1 MQQANQS
8 KTTILVWDIPVRVMH
23 WGSVVAVFGAWITRE
38 LEGDWFAWHTR
49 FGYAVLV
56 LVLTR
61 LVWGLIGTRHARF
74 SDFVRGPAA
83 IATYV
88 KRLRGDRES
97 AASDPIGHNPLGA
110 LMILA
115 LLVLLGAQAVT
126 GLFANDQIFE
136 TGPLFGYLSVALSDQ
151 LTTWHKQIF
160 DILVAAIALHVIA
173 AIVYVTVLRKNII
186 TPMIT
191 GRKTGAFLPQQGIES
206 SQVLWALVIAVGWS
220 LLLAWLVATAP
231 EAFLFDF

>member
-1 MQQANQS
+1 MQQGNQS

-23 WGSVVAVFGAWITRE
+23 WGLVVAVFGAWITRE

-97 AASDPIGHNPLGA
+97 ATSDPIGHNPLGA

-115 LLVLLGAQAVT
+115 LLALLGAQAVT

-136 TGPLFGYLSVALSDQ
+136 TGPLFGYVSVALSDQ

-191 GRKTGAFLPQQGIES
+191 GRKTGVFSPQQGIES